1 MGNFCYIREKPL
13 QSSLQ
18 PSATSKSGLSAE
30 SPFLLQNHYNNGE
43 ENRKVLK
50 PDIQKMPIAKL
61 TIELEI
67 PHAQSLKDRRQVVR
81 SIKDKLR
88 HSFNLSIAELD
99 DGIVWN
105 RATLGIAAI
114 SSSTSYLTGQI
125 QIIDDAIHRLAAGL
139 SAEIT
144 DSYAEILPE

>member
-1 MGNFCYIREKPL
+1 
-13 QSSLQ
+13 
-18 PSATSKSGLSAE
+18 
-30 SPFLLQNHYNNGE
+30 
-43 ENRKVLK
+43 
-50 PDIQKMPIAKL
+50 MPIARL

-81 SIKDKLR
+81 SVKDKLR
-88 HSFNLSIAELD
+88 HGFNLSIAELD

-105 RATLGIAAI
+105 RVTLGIAAI

-125 QIIDDAIHRLAAGL
+125 KLIDDAALRLATGL
-139 SAEIT
+139 GAEIV

>member
-1 MGNFCYIREKPL
+1 
-13 QSSLQ
+13 
-18 PSATSKSGLSAE
+18 
-30 SPFLLQNHYNNGE
+30 
-43 ENRKVLK
+43 
-50 PDIQKMPIAKL
+50 MPVAKL

-67 PHAQSLKDRRQVVR
+67 PHAQSLKDRRQVLR
-81 SIKDKLR
+81 SMKDKLR

-114 SSSTSYLTGQI
+114 SSSTSYLTGQLH
-125 QIIDDAIHRLAAGL
+125 QIDQAVHRIASTL
-139 SAEIT
+139 SAEVL

>member
-1 MGNFCYIREKPL
+1 ME
-13 QSSLQ
+13 
-18 PSATSKSGLSAE
+18 
-30 SPFLLQNHYNNGE
+30 GE
-43 ENRKVLK
+43 V
-50 PDIQKMPIAKL
+50 QTMPIARL

-81 SIKDKLR
+81 SLKDKLR
-88 HSFNLSIAELD
+88 HAFNLSIAELD

-114 SSSTSYLTGQI
+114 SASTSYLSGQI
-125 QIIDDAIHRLAAGL
+125 QLIDAAALRLATGL

-144 DSYAEILPE
+144 DSYAEILSE